1 MADGTTLLSGWGRTA
16 PSAARVQVPASAA
29 DVASMVRSA
38 PARGLVARGLGRSY
52 GDAAQNAGGVVLDM
66 RRLNWLGPV
75 DPESGSITCGAGTSL
90 GTLLRAVVPQGWFP
104 PVLPGTRNVTLGGAV
119 AADVHGKNHH
129 RDGSI
134 GRHVSALSIIDGRG
148 DAATLVGDTEPFWA
162 TVGGMGL
169 TGMITD
175 VRLTLRAIPSA
186 WMTVDTYRTAD
197 LEATMTR
204 LAEADAARQYSVAWL
219 DCLTRGS
226 AMGRGIVTAADHAP
240 SEFGY
245 EYAARKIVTAPR
257 WVPGGLLNAASVA
270 AFNEAYFR
278 AAPRQRHARPQRI
291 APFFHPLDA
300 IGRWN
305 RLYGACGFVQY
316 QFVTPAASVISDVV
330 ESLSAAR
337 VPSFLGVLKRFGAGN
352 ERAALSFPAA
362 GWTLALDLPARTPGL
377 AGLLDGLDELVAA
390 SGGRVYLAKDARL
403 RPDLFEAMYPQAAD
417 WRALRASL
425 DPRRVFQSD
434 LARRLEL

>member
-1 MADGTTLLSGWGRTA
+1 M
-16 PSAARVQVPASAA
+16 VPASAA
-29 DVASMVRSA
+29 DVASIVRSA
-38 PARGLVARGLGRSY
+38 PVRGLVARGLGRSY
-52 GDAAQNAGGVVLDM
+52 GDAAQNAGGMVLDM
-66 RRLNWLGPV
+66 RRLNSLGAIDPV
-75 DPESGSITCGAGTSL
+75 SGSITCGAGASL
-90 GTLLRAVVPQGWFP
+90 DALLRAVVPQGWFP

-134 GRHVSALSIIDGRG
+134 GRHVSAVSIIDGRG
-148 DAATLVGDTEPFWA
+148 DAATLVPDTEPFWA

-175 VRLTLRAIPSA
+175 VTLTLRAISST

-197 LEATMTR
+197 LAQTLAR
-204 LAEADAARQYSVAWL
+204 LAEADASRQYSVAWL
-219 DCLTRGS
+219 DCLARGS
-226 AMGRGIVTAADHAP
+226 AMGRGIVTAGDHAP
-240 SEFGY
+240 SDFGDD
-245 EYAARKIVTAPR
+245 YAPRKLVTAPG
-257 WVPGGLLNAASVA
+257 WVPGRLLNAATVS

-278 AAPRQRHARPQRI
+278 AAPRQRRAHPQRI

-305 RLYGACGFVQY
+305 TLYGTRGFVQY
-316 QFVTPAASVISDVV
+316 QFVTPSATDISDVV

-352 ERAALSFPAA
+352 DRAALSFPAT
-362 GWTLALDLPARTPGL
+362 GWTLALDLPARLPGL
-377 AGLLDGLDELVAA
+377 GRLLDGLDERVAA

-403 RPDLFEAMYPQAAD
+403 RPDLFEAMYPQVAG
-417 WRALRASL
+417 WRQQRANL

>member
-1 MADGTTLLSGWGRTA
+1 
-16 PSAARVQVPASAA
+16 
-29 DVASMVRSA
+29 
-38 PARGLVARGLGRSY
+38 
-52 GDAAQNAGGVVLDM
+52 M
-66 RRLNWLGPV
+66 RRLNSLGAIDPV
-75 DPESGSITCGAGTSL
+75 SGSITCGAGASL
-90 GTLLRAVVPQGWFP
+90 DALLRAVVPQGWFP

-134 GRHVSALSIIDGRG
+134 GRHVSAVSIIDGRG
-148 DAATLVGDTEPFWA
+148 DAATLVPDTEPFWA

-175 VRLTLRAIPSA
+175 VTLTLRAISST

-197 LEATMTR
+197 LAQTLAR
-204 LAEADAARQYSVAWL
+204 LAEADASRQYSVAWL
-219 DCLTRGS
+219 DCLARGS
-226 AMGRGIVTAADHAP
+226 AMGRGIVTAGDHAP
-240 SEFGY
+240 SDFGDD
-245 EYAARKIVTAPR
+245 YAPRKLVTAPG
-257 WVPGGLLNAASVA
+257 WVPGRLLNAATVS

-278 AAPRQRHARPQRI
+278 AAPRQRRAHPQRI

-305 RLYGACGFVQY
+305 TLYGTRGFVQY
-316 QFVTPAASVISDVV
+316 QFVTPSATDISDVV

-352 ERAALSFPAA
+352 DRAALSFPAT
-362 GWTLALDLPARTPGL
+362 GWTLALDLPARLPGL
-377 AGLLDGLDELVAA
+377 GRLLDGLDERVAA

-403 RPDLFEAMYPQAAD
+403 RPDLFEAMYPQVAG
-417 WRALRASL
+417 WRQQRANL

>member
-1 MADGTTLLSGWGRTA
+1 MADGRTLLTGWGRTA
-16 PSAARVQVPASAA
+16 PSAAYLQVPASAA
-29 DVASMVRSA
+29 DVANIVRSA
-38 PARGLVARGLGRSY
+38 PPRGLVARGLGRSY

-66 RRLNWLGPV
+66 RRLNALGAIDPV
-75 DPESGSITCGAGTSL
+75 SGSITCGAGASL
-90 GTLLRAVVPQGWFP
+90 DALLRTVVPRGWFP
-104 PVLPGTRNVTLGGAV
+104 PVLPGTRNATLGGAV

-134 GRHVSALSIIDGRG
+134 GRHVSAISIIHGNG
-148 DAATLVGDTEPFWA
+148 EATTLVPDTEPFWA

-175 VRLTLRAIPSA
+175 VTLTLRTIPSA

-197 LEATMTR
+197 LEETMTR
-204 LAEADAARQYSVAWL
+204 LAEADAARRYSVAWL
-219 DCLTRGS
+219 DCLTRGP
-226 AMGRGIVTAADHAP
+226 AMGRGIVTAADHA
-240 SEFGY
+240 SSGFGPD
-245 EYAARKIVTAPR
+245 YAARKIVTAPR
-257 WVPGGLLNAASVA
+257 WVPGRLVNTATIA

-278 AAPRQRHARPQRI
+278 AAPRQRRAHPERI

-305 RLYGACGFVQY
+305 RLYGARGFVQY
-316 QFVTPAASVISDVV
+316 QFVTPAASVISDTV

-337 VPSFLGVLKRFGAGN
+337 VPSFLGVLKRFGTGN
-352 ERAALSFPAA
+352 NRAALSFPAA
-362 GWTLALDLPARTPGL
+362 GWTLALDLPARMPGL
-377 AGLLDGLDELVAA
+377 ARLLDGLDELVAA

-403 RPDLFEAMYPQAAD
+403 RPDLFEAMYPRAAD
-417 WRALRASL
+417 WRQLRASL
-425 DPRRVFQSD
+425 DPRRIFRSD

>member
-1 MADGTTLLSGWGRTA
+1 MADGRTLLTGWGRTA
-16 PSAARVQVPASAA
+16 PSAARVMVPASAA
-29 DVASMVRSA
+29 DVASIVRSA
-38 PARGLVARGLGRSY
+38 PVRGLVARGLGRSY
-52 GDAAQNAGGVVLDM
+52 GDAAQNAGGMVLDM
-66 RRLNWLGPV
+66 RRLNSLGAIDPV
-75 DPESGSITCGAGTSL
+75 SGSITCGAGASL
-90 GTLLRAVVPQGWFP
+90 DALLRAVVPQGWFP

-134 GRHVSALSIIDGRG
+134 GRHVSAVSIIDGRG
-148 DAATLVGDTEPFWA
+148 DAATLVPDTEPFWA

-175 VRLTLRAIPSA
+175 VTLTLRAISST

-197 LEATMTR
+197 LAQTLAR
-204 LAEADAARQYSVAWL
+204 LAEADASRQYSVAWL
-219 DCLTRGS
+219 DCLARGS
-226 AMGRGIVTAADHAP
+226 AMGRGIVTAGDHAP
-240 SEFGY
+240 SDFGDDY
-245 EYAARKIVTAPR
+245 SPRKLVTAPG
-257 WVPGGLLNAASVA
+257 WVPGRLLNAATVS

-278 AAPRQRHARPQRI
+278 AAPRQRRAHPQRI

-305 RLYGACGFVQY
+305 TLYGTRGFVQY
-316 QFVTPAASVISDVV
+316 QFVTPSATDISDVV

-352 ERAALSFPAA
+352 DRAALSFPAT
-362 GWTLALDLPARTPGL
+362 GWTLALDLPARLPGL
-377 AGLLDGLDELVAA
+377 GRLLDGLDERVAA

-403 RPDLFEAMYPQAAD
+403 RPDLFEAMYPQVAG
-417 WRALRASL
+417 WRQQRANL